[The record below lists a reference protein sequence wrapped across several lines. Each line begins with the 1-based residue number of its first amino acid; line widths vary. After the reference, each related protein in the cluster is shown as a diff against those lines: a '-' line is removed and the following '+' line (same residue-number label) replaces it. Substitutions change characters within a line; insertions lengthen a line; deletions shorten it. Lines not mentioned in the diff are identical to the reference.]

1 VLRALVFMVGV
12 AAAAAGPQPARA
24 ADGSGLFIQ
33 NCLMCHQSGAVGLP
47 GQFPRLAGRIAAIS
61 SQPKG
66 RAYLID
72 VLTYGMAGKITV
84 DDQSIVGLMPPFA
97 QLSNDDVAGVLS
109 YIQSLDVSPGGDP
122 LGGTPP
128 GSTPPAGTSRAA
140 APPVFTAREVQAG
153 RSATTVKSA
162 TDVRAER
169 QSLEDAKIIQ

>member
-1 VLRALVFMVGV
+1 MLRALVFVIGM
-12 AAAAAGPQPARA
+12 AAAAAGPARA

-109 YIQSLDVSPGGDP
+109 YIQSLDVSPGGA
-122 LGGTPP
+122 
-128 GSTPPAGTSRAA
+128 PPAGAPRAA

-153 RSATTVKSA
+153 RSASTVKSA

>member
-1 VLRALVFMVGV
+1 MLRALLFVVGL
-12 AAAAAGPQPARA
+12 AAVAAGPMPSRA
-24 ADGSGLFIQ
+24 ADGSGLFTQ
-33 NCLMCHQSGAVGLP
+33 NCLMCHQAGAVGLP

-84 DDQSIVGLMPPFA
+84 DDESIVGLMPPFA

-109 YIQSLDVSPGGDP
+109 YVQSLRSQQGGEP
-122 LGGTPP
+122 PRGTP
-128 GSTPPAGTSRAA
+128 SA
-140 APPVFTAREVQAG
+140 FTAEEVQAG
-153 RSATTVKSA
+153 RANTVKTA

-169 QSLEDAKIIQ
+169 QSLEDAKIIK

>member
-1 VLRALVFMVGV
+1 MVGV
-12 AAAAAGPQPARA
+12 AAAAAGPLPARA

-47 GQFPRLAGRIAAIS
+47 GQFPRLAGRITAIS

-109 YIQSLDVSPGGDP
+109 YVQSLDVS
-122 LGGTPP
+122 LGGTPRRGP
-128 GSTPPAGTSRAA
+128 
-140 APPVFTAREVQAG
+140 PPVFTAEEVRAG
-153 RSATTVKSA
+153 RSATTVRSA

>member
-1 VLRALVFMVGV
+1 MLRSLVFVIGM
-12 AAAAAGPQPARA
+12 AAAAAGSLPARA

-47 GQFPRLAGRIAAIS
+47 GQFPRLAGRVAAIS
-61 SQPKG
+61 SRPKG

-84 DDQSIVGLMPPFA
+84 DDQPIMGLMPPFA

-109 YIQSLDVSPGGDP
+109 YVQSLDVTPGGAP
-122 LGGTPP
+122 LGGTPRGGP
-128 GSTPPAGTSRAA
+128 
-140 APPVFTAREVQAG
+140 PPVFTAEEVRAG
-153 RSATTVKSA
+153 RSATSVKSA

>member
-1 VLRALVFMVGV
+1 VLRSLVFVIGM
-12 AAAAAGPQPARA
+12 AAAAAVPVAARA

-61 SQPKG
+61 SRPKG

-84 DDQSIVGLMPPFA
+84 DDQPIVGLMPPFA

-109 YIQSLDVSPGGDP
+109 YVQSLDVSPGGDP
-122 LGGTPP
+122 RGGA
-128 GSTPPAGTSRAA
+128 PPA
-140 APPVFTAREVQAG
+140 FTAEEVRAG
-153 RSATTVKSA
+153 RSATRVKSA

>member
-1 VLRALVFMVGV
+1 VLRTLLSLAGF
-12 AAAAAGPQPARA
+12 AAVAAGPLPSRA
-24 ADGSGLFIQ
+24 ADGSGLFTQ
-33 NCLMCHQSGAVGLP
+33 NCLMCHQAGAVGLP
-47 GQFPRLAGRIAAIS
+47 GQFPRLAGRIGAIS

-109 YIQSLDVSPGGDP
+109 YVQSLGD
-122 LGGTPP
+122 
-128 GSTPPAGTSRAA
+128 PPAGTPAA
-140 APPVFTAREVQAG
+140 FTAEEVRAG
-153 RSATTVKSA
+153 RTNTVKTP

-169 QSLEDAKIIQ
+169 QSLEDAKIVR

>member
-1 VLRALVFMVGV
+1 MLRALVFVVGG
-12 AAAAAGPQPARA
+12 AAAAAGPLSARA
-24 ADGSGLFIQ
+24 ADGGGLFIQ

-61 SQPKG
+61 SRPKG

-84 DDQSIVGLMPPFA
+84 DDQPIVGLMPPFA

-109 YIQSLDVSPGGDP
+109 YVQSLDVSPGGAP
-122 LGGTPP
+122 LSGTPS
-128 GSTPPAGTSRAA
+128 GGAPPAKSPAA
-140 APPVFTAREVQAG
+140 FTAEEVRAG
-153 RSATTVKSA
+153 RSSAAAKSA

>member
-1 VLRALVFMVGV
+1 VLRALVFVVGV
-12 AAAAAGPQPARA
+12 AAAAAGPLPARA
-24 ADGSGLFIQ
+24 ADGSALFIQ

-47 GQFPRLAGRIAAIS
+47 GQFPRLAGRIAAIGS
-61 SQPKG
+61 RPKG

-84 DDQSIVGLMPPFA
+84 DDQPIVGLMPPFA

-109 YIQSLDVSPGGDP
+109 YVQSLDVSLGGTPPGGAP

-128 GSTPPAGTSRAA
+128 L
-140 APPVFTAREVQAG
+140 FTAEEVRAR
-153 RSATTVKSA
+153 RSATSVKSA

-169 QSLEDAKIIQ
+169 QSLEDAKIVQ

>member
-1 VLRALVFMVGV
+1 MRTLLFLAGF
-12 AAAAAGPQPARA
+12 AAMAAGPVPSRA

-33 NCLMCHQSGAVGLP
+33 NCLMCHQAGAVGLP

-84 DDQSIVGLMPPFA
+84 DDEPIVGLMPPFA

-109 YIQSLDVSPGGDP
+109 YVQSLGD
-122 LGGTPP
+122 
-128 GSTPPAGTSRAA
+128 PPAGTPAA
-140 APPVFTAREVQAG
+140 FTAEEVRAG
-153 RSATTVKSA
+153 RTNTVKSP

-169 QSLEDAKIIQ
+169 QSLEDAKIVP

>member
-1 VLRALVFMVGV
+1 MLRSLVFVIGM
-12 AAAAAGPQPARA
+12 AAAAAGPLPARA

-61 SQPKG
+61 SRPKG

-109 YIQSLDVSPGGDP
+109 YVQSLDVSPGGAP
-122 LGGTPP
+122 RGGP
-128 GSTPPAGTSRAA
+128 
-140 APPVFTAREVQAG
+140 PPVFTAEEVRAG
-153 RSATTVKSA
+153 RSASTVRSA

>member
-1 VLRALVFMVGV
+1 VLRTLLSLAGF
-12 AAAAAGPQPARA
+12 AAVAAGPLPSRA
-24 ADGSGLFIQ
+24 ADGSGLFTQ
-33 NCLMCHQSGAVGLP
+33 NCLMCHQAGAVGLP
-47 GQFPRLAGRIAAIS
+47 GQFPRLAGRIGAIS

-109 YIQSLDVSPGGDP
+109 YVQSLGD
-122 LGGTPP
+122 
-128 GSTPPAGTSRAA
+128 PPAGTPA
-140 APPVFTAREVQAG
+140 VFTAEEVRAG
-153 RSATTVKSA
+153 RANTVKTP

-169 QSLEDAKIIQ
+169 QSLEDAKIVR

>member
-1 VLRALVFMVGV
+1 LLRALVFVVGV
-12 AAAAAGPQPARA
+12 AAVAAGPLPARA

-61 SQPKG
+61 SRPKG

-84 DDQSIVGLMPPFA
+84 DDQPIVGLMPPFA
-97 QLSNDDVAGVLS
+97 QLSNDDVAAVLS
-109 YIQSLDVSPGGDP
+109 YVQSLDVSLGGTPPGGAP

-128 GSTPPAGTSRAA
+128 GGPPPA
-140 APPVFTAREVQAG
+140 FTAEEVRAG
-153 RSATTVKSA
+153 RSATRVKSA

>member
-1 VLRALVFMVGV
+1 VLRALVFVVGV
-12 AAAAAGPQPARA
+12 AAAAAGPLPARA

-47 GQFPRLAGRIAAIS
+47 GQFPRLAGRVAAIS
-61 SQPKG
+61 SRPKG

-84 DDQSIVGLMPPFA
+84 DDQPIVGLMPPFA

-109 YIQSLDVSPGGDP
+109 YVQSLSDQRGGQ
-122 LGGTPP
+122 PP
-128 GSTPPAGTSRAA
+128 GDA
-140 APPVFTAREVQAG
+140 APAKSPAAFTAEEVRAG
-153 RSATTVKSA
+153 RSAAAAKSA

>member
-1 VLRALVFMVGV
+1 VLRTLLFLAGF
-12 AAAAAGPQPARA
+12 AAVAAGPVPSRA
-24 ADGSGLFIQ
+24 ADGSGLFTQ
-33 NCLMCHQSGAVGLP
+33 NCLMCHQAGGVGLP
-47 GQFPRLAGRIAAIS
+47 GQFPRLAGRIGAIS

-109 YIQSLDVSPGGDP
+109 YVQSLRSQQGGE
-122 LGGTPP
+122 LSGGEPP
-128 GSTPPAGTSRAA
+128 RGTSSA
-140 APPVFTAREVQAG
+140 FTAEEVRAG
-153 RSATTVKSA
+153 RANAVKTP

-169 QSLEDAKIIQ
+169 QSLEDAKIVP

>member
-1 VLRALVFMVGV
+1 VLRTLLSLAGF
-12 AAAAAGPQPARA
+12 AAVAAGPLPSRA

-33 NCLMCHQSGAVGLP
+33 NCLMCHQTGAVGLP
-47 GQFPRLAGRIAAIS
+47 GQFPRLAGRIGAIS

-97 QLSNDDVAGVLS
+97 QLSNDEVAGVLS
-109 YIQSLDVSPGGDP
+109 YVQSLGDP
-122 LGGTPP
+122 RGGH
-128 GSTPPAGTSRAA
+128 PPAGTPAA
-140 APPVFTAREVQAG
+140 FTAEEVRAG
-153 RSATTVKSA
+153 RTNIVKTP

-169 QSLEDAKIIQ
+169 QSLEDAKIVP

>member
-1 VLRALVFMVGV
+1 VLRALLSVVGL
-12 AAAAAGPQPARA
+12 AAVAAGPLQSRA
-24 ADGSGLFIQ
+24 ADGSGLFTQ
-33 NCLMCHQSGAVGLP
+33 NCLMCHQAGAVGLP

-61 SQPKG
+61 SQSKG

-109 YIQSLDVSPGGDP
+109 YVQSLRSQQGGELSGGEP
-122 LGGTPP
+122 PGGTP
-128 GSTPPAGTSRAA
+128 SA
-140 APPVFTAREVQAG
+140 FTAEEVRAG
-153 RSATTVKSA
+153 RANTVKTA

-169 QSLEDAKIIQ
+169 RSLEDAKIIK